1 MDLEFQIRVKCEK
14 RKRQPRREPGLAGW
28 AMVVLR
34 KDSSMEL
41 SAWK

>member
-1 MDLEFQIRVKCEK
+1 MDLEFQTRGKCEK
-14 RKRQPRREPGLAGW
+14 RERQWRREPGLAGW

-41 SAWK
+41 SAWE